1 MPELATME
9 TPKTAGFVNPKHNN
23 RNRKRIE
30 QEEKELEELLSPKE
44 EQEVEA
50 KEDVSDAPAE
60 VKEEE
65 TENLSR
71 EEKSFKKRYGDLRR
85 HAAEKEK
92 EYKERLE
99 ALEHRMA
106 NETIV
111 PPKSDEDIAEWA
123 NNHPDVASI
132 VETIAAKKAQEMFSK
147 AVILVSS

>member
-1 MPELATME
+1 MPELTTME

-65 TENLSR
+65 TETLSR
-71 EEKSFKKRYGDLRR
+71 EEKSFKNAMVIYVDMQRR
-85 HAAEKEK
+85 
-92 EYKERLE
+92 
-99 ALEHRMA
+99 
-106 NETIV
+106 
-111 PPKSDEDIAEWA
+111 
-123 NNHPDVASI
+123 
-132 VETIAAKKAQEMFSK
+132 KKK
-147 AVILVSS
+147 NTRNVLKP